1 MRLWETTLRSG
12 LWIAGLTVLFFP
24 HLTLGQVERGNDVLQ
39 LIALLPPVQGAR
51 GPASPNPTTT
61 GPQGTPE
68 GAGRGG
74 RGESPAAAS
83 QPSAAWWTD
92 AALVARL
99 GLTEDQKAR
108 IEAIVEQYRQTLVQN
123 RTALE
128 REEAALA
135 RMLEAEPM
143 ESVNA
148 VSNQIE
154 RVIQARGE
162 MERTNSK
169 MTLEIRQTLTR
180 AQWVQLQA
188 ETQPASSVTRGQR
201 GRGGR
206 RGGPVAPAAPPN
218 P

>member
-1 MRLWETTLRSG
+1 MRLRVTTLRSG

-24 HLTLGQVERGNDVLQ
+24 HLTLGQVEHGNDVLQ
-39 LIALLPPVQGAR
+39 LIALLQGAR
-51 GPASPNPTTT
+51 RGPAPSNPTTT

-74 RGESPAAAS
+74 RGESPATAS

-99 GLTEDQKAR
+99 GLTDDQKTR

-188 ETQPASSVTRGQR
+188 ETQPAASATRGQR

>member
-1 MRLWETTLRSG
+1 MRLRETTLRCG
-12 LWIAGLTVLFFP
+12 LWVAGVAALFSP
-24 HLTLGQVERGNDVLQ
+24 HLTMAQ
-39 LIALLPPVQGAR
+39 
-51 GPASPNPTTT
+51 
-61 GPQGTPE
+61 
-68 GAGRGG
+68 RGG
-74 RGESPAAAS
+74 RGVGGESPASAS
-83 QPSAAWWTD
+83 QPGAAWWTD
-92 AALVARL
+92 TALVARL
-99 GLTEDQKAR
+99 GLTDDQKNR
-108 IEAIVEQYRQTLVQN
+108 IEAIVEQYRQTLVEN

-135 RMLEAEPM
+135 RMLETEPM
-143 ESVNA
+143 ESVNV

-188 ETQPASSVTRGQR
+188 ETQPAASAARGQR
-201 GRGGR
+201 RGGAR
-206 RGGPVAPAAPPN
+206 RGGPVAPATPPN